1 VANNVPRRLAA
12 ILAADVV
19 GYSRLM
25 EADETGTLAALKALR
40 RELIDPRM
48 ATYRGRIIKLMGDG
62 MLAEFPSVVDAL
74 ACAIDVQE
82 AVARRNVDVAH
93 DRRIVFRVGI
103 NLGDVMVEGD
113 DLYGDGV
120 NVAARLEQLAEP
132 GGIAISGTVREHVAG
147 KLDARFADA
156 GEQQVKNIARP
167 VHVFRWSPVAEA
179 AAALAAVSGP
189 EPTVQKRPSI
199 AVLPFDNLSGDPG
212 QAHLADGIAEDVI
225 SLLSRVR
232 WLLVIAR
239 NSTFTYKGRAV
250 DVQDVAEE
258 LGVRYVLEGSVRS
271 AGKRIRVTAQL
282 IDASS
287 RTHLWAERYD
297 RELEDLFALQDEITE
312 AIVGALEPE
321 LGAAERERA
330 RHKPPHNLD
339 AWSCYQRGLWQVYRY
354 QPADVV
360 EALRLFERAID
371 LDPHFGRAYAG
382 KSFCHFINF
391 FLDYADDRELELD
404 RAHRAAMQS
413 VALDERDALAHWT
426 LGRALLLM
434 REHDEAIAEFETAV
448 GLSPSFAQAHFGLGW
463 ALAHSHRPEEAIV
476 EIDKAYRL
484 SPRDPLLFG
493 IAASRAI
500 ALMMLERYAEAVQ
513 WARIALRQP
522 NSHFRIHA
530 VLAAALGHAGRSDEA
545 KHVVDEL
552 LRLRPD
558 YSRALAER
566 VMPYKRRE
574 DLEHFIEGLRK
585 AGLPA

>member
-1 VANNVPRRLAA
+1 
-12 ILAADVV
+12 
-19 GYSRLM
+19 M

-48 ATYRGRIIKLMGDG
+48 ATYRGRVVKLMGDG

-82 AVARRNVDVAH
+82 AVARRNVDVSH
-93 DRRIVFRVGI
+93 DRRIAFRVGI

-120 NVAARLEQLAEP
+120 NVAARLEQLAAP
-132 GGIAISGTVREHVAG
+132 GGIAISGTVREHVEG
-147 KLDARFADA
+147 KLDARFVDA
-156 GEQQVKNIARP
+156 GEQRVKNIARP

-189 EPTVQKRPSI
+189 ALTVQKKPSI
-199 AVLPFDNLSGDPG
+199 AVLPFDNLSGDAG

-250 DVQDVAEE
+250 DVQNVAEE
-258 LGVRYVLEGSVRS
+258 LGVRYVLEGSLRS

-282 IDASS
+282 IDAPS
-287 RTHLWAERYD
+287 RTHLWAQRYD
-297 RELEDLFALQDEITE
+297 RELEDLFALQDEIAE

-339 AWSCYQRGLWQVYRY
+339 AWSCYQRGLWQAYRY
-354 QPADVV
+354 QRTDVS
-360 EALRLFERAID
+360 EAQRLFERAIE
-371 LDPHFGRAYAG
+371 LDPNFGSAYAG
-382 KSFCHFINF
+382 KSFCHFINV
-391 FLDYADDRELELD
+391 FLDHTADRESELD
-404 RAHRAAMQS
+404 HAHRAAMQS
-413 VALDERDALAHWT
+413 VALDGRDAVAHWA

-434 REHDEAIAEFETAV
+434 RQHDEAIAELETAID
-448 GLSPSFAQAHFGLGW
+448 LSPSFAQAHFALGL
-463 ALAHSHRPEEAIV
+463 ALAYSHRPEEALSA
-476 EIDKAYRL
+476 IDKAYGL
-484 SPRDPLLFG
+484 SPRDPILFG
-493 IAASRAI
+493 IAASRAL
-500 ALMMLERYAEAVQ
+500 ALMMLERYADAVQ
-513 WARIALRQP
+513 WARIAVRQSNAP
-522 NSHFRIHA
+522 FRMHA
-530 VLAAALGHAGRSDEA
+530 VLAAALGHAGRNDEA
-545 KHVVDEL
+545 RHVIDEL

-558 YSRALAER
+558 YSHVLVER
-566 VMPYKRRE
+566 SMPFKRRE
-574 DLEHFIEGLRK
+574 DLEHFIDGLRK